1 MSSAIPSSGSAIG
14 SAPRA
19 SANLL
24 AGALYADVYADETK
38 TDPEYQ
44 SNHKPAFKSWE
55 DVLPFHQQTSNVM
68 HAAHESVDQQ
78 LGSILRSLN
87 PAELEALQTQV
98 TLCQQE
104 LLTTSD
110 HSELFAPLDPS
121 QHGFTDSQQTGND
134 HARAEDATPP
144 AKLSLS
150 EYAQI
155 REENARLA
163 ETVNIRATADLVQ
176 HLCRS
181 HGEVKIPGQSRE
193 KTPLA
198 AATSYVA
205 SLLRATFSTVD
216 KRITAAASLW
226 PDMEYRRRKLKT
238 PRVAE
243 HLARGRIPF
252 ASATTADEK
261 LSEIRQA
268 YRRAGGDETAA
279 DDLVQEHEKNF
290 VYHAGRNDPY
300 TFSRYAKAC
309 SEAVTNAL
317 VGPKKP
323 LTDDQMK
330 HEKGLFYDGQVGD
343 SLHKVT
349 AIVDD
354 EELLQLNAMREF
366 ATKLDSVTSTMRAQ
380 AHEEAKGTGK
390 HPADGNEKST
400 EEVAGD
406 SRITPEDID
415 YGIGQLFDGQ
425 TRAERWLHTLMD
437 FLSSGLILH
446 KTYDPHATDEEQRRR
461 DTALQKAAE
470 HSEVVADILGVDH
483 EPPSAPELQHIE
495 QQHSKNSSDPL
506 AAYVPDGYQ
515 LLRPN
520 LELIVEISLRD
531 LIGRSPDSLPDPGD
545 PSETDYT
552 SELAKIAE
560 RLKHQ
565 ERSLPT
571 PHGSPGNVQIDF
583 GLARQQACTQ
593 KIVPM
598 VLGTASQ
605 PLDAGRAQRL
615 FPPAIRRALH
625 VRDRGCIVPGCPRPA
640 SWCEPHHLQPWSQD
654 GPTSL
659 ANAGLVCRSHHKA
672 VHQELIVLH
681 MEQDGLP
688 SCSLPTSQDPTQT
701 RYRNIY
707 WHA

>member
-1 MSSAIPSSGSAIG
+1 MSSATPSSRSAIG

-24 AGALYADVYADETK
+24 TDPLYSDVYADETK

-44 SNHKPAFKSWE
+44 SNHKPAFKSWK

-68 HAAHESVDQQ
+68 HVAHEAVDQQ
-78 LGSILRSLN
+78 LGSILRSLD

-98 TLCQQE
+98 TLRQQE

-134 HARAEDATPP
+134 HDRAEDATSP

-163 ETVNIRATADLVQ
+163 ETVNTRATADLVQ
-176 HLCRS
+176 RLRRS

-205 SLLRATFSTVD
+205 SLLRTTFSTVD

-238 PRVAE
+238 PRVAQ

-279 DDLVQEHEKNF
+279 DDLVKEHEKKF
-290 VYHAGRNDPY
+290 VHHAVRNDPY

-323 LTDDQMK
+323 LTDEQMK
-330 HEKGLFYDGQVGD
+330 HEKGLFYGGQVGD

-380 AHEEAKGTGK
+380 VHEEAKGTT
-390 HPADGNEKST
+390 HPADGHEKST
-400 EEVAGD
+400 EEVAGG

-470 HSEVVADILGVDH
+470 HSEVVADILGVDQ
-483 EPPSAPELQHIE
+483 EPPDAPEPHNIE
-495 QQHSKNSSDPL
+495 QQHSKHSADPL
-506 AAYVPDGYQ
+506 APYVPDGYQ

-531 LIGRSPDSLPDPGD
+531 LIGRSPDSLLEPGE
-545 PSETDYT
+545 PPETDDT

-571 PHGSPGNVQIDF
+571 PYGSPGNVQIDF
-583 GLARQQACTQ
+583 GVARQQACTQ

-605 PLDAGRAQRL
+605 PLDVGRAQRL

-654 GPTSL
+654 GSTSL